1 MTALECLGSE
11 LRACC
16 ADVFSLF
23 FQEADSPAFMVA
35 RKAIE
40 AWVHSRLLVHFGEPV
55 AVLWL
60 DDDQNT
66 ARELT
71 RATAIDKALA
81 GLGLTDSRTQLRP
94 LVRAARKR
102 IDPERRTWRASS
114 YWWLENTTAE
124 SVSSFREAFEWIIA
138 NAPGVASSS
147 LLTNGQYVSL
157 FHVAVQILHMHVHPH
172 RLALRDQTARSRY
185 GDALLSARDQRNFVL
200 LAILYMSLTYRERTV
215 EYRGHEGPHTLYIEA
230 LHDRLISKG
239 LF

>member
-1 MTALECLGSE
+1 MTALQRLGSE

-23 FQEADSPAFMVA
+23 FQEADSAAFMVA

-40 AWVHSRLLVHFGEPV
+40 ASVHSRLLVHFGKPV
-55 AVLWL
+55 AALWL

-102 IDPERRTWRASS
+102 IDPERRAWRAGS
-114 YWWLENTTAE
+114 YWWIENTTGEWSRGSPAASTVPPSA
-124 SVSSFREAFEWIIA
+124 SVPSRVAALCLRPDREA
-138 NAPGVASSS
+138 G
-147 LLTNGQYVSL
+147 
-157 FHVAVQILHMHVHPH
+157 
-172 RLALRDQTARSRY
+172 
-185 GDALLSARDQRNFVL
+185 GDV
-200 LAILYMSLTYRERTV
+200 
-215 EYRGHEGPHTLYIEA
+215 
-230 LHDRLISKG
+230 IS
-239 LF
+239 